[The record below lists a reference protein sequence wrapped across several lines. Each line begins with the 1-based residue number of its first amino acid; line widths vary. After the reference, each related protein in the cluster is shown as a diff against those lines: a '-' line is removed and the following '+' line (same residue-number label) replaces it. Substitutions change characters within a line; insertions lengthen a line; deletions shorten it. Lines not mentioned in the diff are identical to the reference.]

1 MKTVTLQGF
10 NKKKGLNDCIWVF
23 MQKEDMTIIGLG
35 FFSISLKPVKQ
46 NVYGKSL
53 GELSK
58 CQIHKEKSIKVY

>member
-1 MKTVTLQGF
+1 
-10 NKKKGLNDCIWVF
+10 